1 MIFWSHCSFF
11 SSFQCLFHTF
21 SSSWLLAAFFW
32 VSSVATRSASLPER
46 EQGKK
51 EWGSKRYLQ
60 VRPRAKP
67 EAACSTSLREGESD
81 ILLLLGPLL
90 LSDLAKLSL
99 SFPKKRGK
107 SIGLSCGR
115 NSTDWA
121 SAESRISTAGCICEK
136 KKSLLSLTKN
146 VSVEVSGAVSR
157 DLLILWVSSVDW
169 IWSGPT
175 TTTRLNRANRQTVI
189 TWRHHHHRAHH
200 QRHLLKRRKNNET
213 GKYLMHQELFF
224 KGLKADR
231 AERESQ
237 NKREAKCFERV
248 FSLIIQKWEN
258 CFLTDVHLMWL
269 TLTNGVKSGWTYEP
283 PTKLY

>member
-67 EAACSTSLREGESD
+67 EAATSLREGESD
-81 ILLLLGPLL
+81 ILLLLAPLL

-136 KKSLLSLTKN
+136 KKPLLSLTKN

-224 KGLKADR
+224 KGLKAQR
-231 AERESQ
+231 GKPRIGERQ
-237 NKREAKCFERV
+237 NALRGFSHWSSINGKTV
-248 FSLIIQKWEN
+248 FSLIW
-258 CFLTDVHLMWL
+258 LMWL